1 MQKEIKVETKFVILY
16 RERSRP
22 PLFLRK
28 GGAVSSLVT
37 ADCLFNREEAWHE
50 LWSHED
56 DLTKFEVLYTRE
68 VGNSTHLIGL
78 SPDEVLNG
86 KIGAWLGKPQKRKI
100 EKKEVTKNEKK
111 KKTSA
116 EIEPSGLLSFM
127 G

>member
-1 MQKEIKVETKFVILY
+1 MTNQVYYVIL
-16 RERSRP
+16 RRILNSP
-22 PLFLRK
+22 VVFLRK

-37 ADCLFNREEAWHE
+37 ADCLFSREEAWHE
-50 LWSHED
+50 LWNHED
-56 DLTKFEVLYTRE
+56 DLIKFEVLYTRE

-86 KIGAWLGKPQKRKI
+86 KIGSWLGKQQKRKI

-116 EIEPSGLLSFM
+116 KIEPTGLLAFV